1 MSVEVIVLLG
11 LLAVQTWLMPK
22 LNNKHLLFLIPGIF
36 VALSLYVF
44 REKLSLLIVMGL
56 MLGFFIYYMAGLSQ
70 WDRIKNEKQKKHL
83 KEKFL
88 KEK

>member
-44 REKLSLLIVMGL
+44 SYGVDVRILYLLYG
-56 MLGFFIYYMAGLSQ
+56 
-70 WDRIKNEKQKKHL
+70 RIKSVGQN
-83 KEKFL
+83 KEREA
-88 KEK
+88 KEAFKREIFQ

>member
-44 REKLSLLIVMGL
+44 RE
-56 MLGFFIYYMAGLSQ
+56 
-70 WDRIKNEKQKKHL
+70 N
-83 KEKFL
+83 
-88 KEK
+88 